1 MSIPLNSHNNFIIV
15 GENIHATRVLRLN
28 GKRIG
33 ENEKGTAENEYKTD
47 EINSENIK

>member
-33 ENEKGTAENEYKTD
+33 ENEKGVKSVLFSDPNG
-47 EINSENIK
+47 